1 MDAKKRPITVR
12 LSLDMSPE
20 ANDLLERLAS
30 ANGTTK
36 SQILRRAVALYH
48 VAHEATVSGKRIG
61 VIDKDRNVVTEFVG
75 L

>member
-1 MDAKKRPITVR
+1 
-12 LSLDMSPE
+12 MSPE

-30 ANGTTK
+30 ESGTTK

-48 VAHEATVSGKRIG
+48 VAYEAKVSGKRIG